1 MDYHRRRRGWG
12 RRRRRSRFGRLVVE
26 ISAAEISVRV
36 VFNPVPGDTG
46 VILQVITDE
55 ESKIV
60 VDRTGV
66 GLLVL
71 DAQVWEGVDDRARLD
86 LELPS
91 QFVDSDL
98 THRWRK
104 KLIRGV
110 GVSTMTA
117 H

>member
-1 MDYHRRRRGWG
+1 MDYHRRRG
-12 RRRRRSRFGRLVVE
+12 RRNRRRWRRGFGRLVVE
-26 ISAAEISVRV
+26 ISAAQVGVRV
-36 VFNPVPGDTG
+36 VFYPVPGDAG
-46 VILQVITDE
+46 VILQVVTDE

-91 QFVDSDL
+91 QFVNSDL

-104 KLIRGV
+104 N
-110 GVSTMTA
+110 
-117 H
+117 